1 MSRRPRRN
9 HSAIFKAKVAV
20 DAIRGE
26 KTLAEL
32 AKVHDVHAN
41 QIIDWKN
48 QLLERAASVFGAES
62 AAAATIDLKELHAKL
77 GQFVWRIIFW
87 PARSMGHQAHSA
99 EWPSQQSVR
108 AARTDAAPH
117 QASRARAW

>member
-48 QLLERAASVFGAES
+48 QLLERAASVFGAEP
-62 AAAATIDLKELHAKL
+62 AAAPTIDLKELHAKI
-77 GQFVWRIIFW
+77 GQLALENDFLAGALDGPPGPFCR
-87 PARSMGHQAHSA
+87 MGKAGML
-99 EWPSQQSVR
+99 R
-108 AARTDAAPH
+108 AKR
-117 QASRARAW
+117 